1 MKAIAL
7 KPGLYTI
14 FYEFMKQIAESY
26 GYNLIVHGSMNR
38 DLDLIAIP
46 WNDHCC
52 FTKEQMMIKEFQK
65 YLTGKEIIQN
75 NGNIP
80 YTTLPGNRHSYVIDL
95 NRGDRSGEWVRFEDR
110 EYYLDISVVQTV
122 LQTNPEY
129 TTGMV
134 NLTQQL
140 VEKDK
145 EIEILKVKVQ
155 KWNDL
160 GQMIAKCYNSYDESG
175 NEIPAKIQD
184 ASLLD
189 IGEMAA
195 IAFGYL

>member
-110 EYYLDISVVQTV
+110 QYYLDISVVQTV

-129 TTGMV
+129 TTGMA
-134 NLTQQL
+134 NLTKQL
-140 VEKDK
+140 AEKDK
-145 EIEILKVKVQ
+145 EIEELKLFSNQLSLDVTERIFQISEKDGEIERLKKQ
-155 KWNDL
+155 NSEL
-160 GQMIAKCYNSYDESG
+160 AKNL
-175 NEIPAKIQD
+175 K
-184 ASLLD
+184 
-189 IGEMAA
+189 
-195 IAFGYL
+195 F